1 MERNGEMAE
10 NALCEECIYYSYDEE
25 YDEYNCGQSYFDE
38 DEYSRMCSDTRSGC
52 PYFRRGD
59 EYTIVRKQI

>member
-1 MERNGEMAE
+1 MDN
-10 NALCEECIYYSYDEE
+10 NCNECMNF
-25 YDEYNCGQSYFDE
+25 EYNDYYDCYCCSANFDE
-38 DEYSRMCSDTRSGC
+38 DEMYRYLNREYKQC